1 MLHCRQL
8 LLPGRR
14 KMSYCRQFLVLGR
27 SDRGGSQDRSSALE
41 SLDVWVRR
49 DSQTASKPLGDALET
64 ISARAET
71 IISDMPL
78 KIRDPL
84 EIAVC
89 FDIPL
94 GAKTFVNNNLK
105 WPSPKV

>member
-49 DSQTASKPLGDALET
+49 DSQTASKPLRDALET

-84 EIAVC
+84 EIVVC

-94 GAKTFVNNNLK
+94 GAKTFVNNNLR